1 MELSPIPG
9 MRAYTTAKA
18 APADFQLSALLDIDE
33 VARTGNSA
41 RSGERKKAAGAEEM
55 ESDDIALA
63 GEAADAASD
72 APESSISV
80 FA

>member
-9 MRAYTTAKA
+9 IRTYTAVKA

-33 VARTGNSA
+33 IARPDYSA
-41 RSGERKKAAGAEEM
+41 RSGERKKATGAEEM
-55 ESDDIALA
+55 ESEDLTPAPDA
-63 GEAADAASD
+63 GESASD
-72 APESSISV
+72 APESSISF

>member
-9 MRAYTTAKA
+9 IRSFAAVKA

-33 VARTGNSA
+33 VARPGNSTG
-41 RSGERKKAAGAEEM
+41 SGERKKAAGAEEM
-55 ESDDIALA
+55 ESDDLALA
-63 GEAADAASD
+63 GEAADSASD
-72 APESSISV
+72 APQSSISL

>member
-9 MRAYTTAKA
+9 MRAYTAAKA

-33 VARTGNSA
+33 VARPGNSA

-55 ESDDIALA
+55 ESDELTLA
-63 GEAADAASD
+63 GEASDSAGD
-72 APESSISV
+72 APESSISL

>member
-9 MRAYTTAKA
+9 LRAYTAVKA

-33 VARTGNSA
+33 VARPGHSA
-41 RSGERKKAAGAEEM
+41 RSGERKKATGAEEM
-55 ESDDIALA
+55 DSDDPASA
-63 GEAADAASD
+63 GDSAETASEA
-72 APESSISV
+72 PQSSISF